1 MGWRGEKRACS
12 CTPPFSH
19 AHTLSPPPTPSSTA
33 LHIAACENAL
43 PAVKLL
49 VEGGAN
55 ISAVDRFGSTVLDE
69 AVRVGA
75 TAVAAHLTGLGAGTA
90 KAEERTAR
98 FLNAAAAGDTDLLR
112 FMLANG
118 QPPASADYDA
128 RSGLMLAI
136 GGGHFAAA
144 TTLLG
149 AGAPADAVDAFG
161 GSALTE
167 AIKLRRKDMVD
178 LLASAGARLDWAPDR
193 AAGTLCQAATEGD
206 TDLIVLYAA
215 AGLDLN
221 AADYDARRAV
231 HIAAAD
237 GRVDA
242 LKALLALG
250 ADINAADRWHA
261 TPLLEAVKAV
271 RAGKAAP
278 AFVDLVRE
286 AGGVLA
292 VDPAELAGILCSAVQ
307 ARDDTL
313 LGLYLRAG
321 ADPSPADYDRRTP
334 LHIAAAEGALP
345 AVEALVAA
353 GADVGAKDRWGFTPL
368 DEARREKRGPVVDFL
383 TRHQQQQQA
392 GGSGRW

>member
-1 MGWRGEKRACS
+1 
-12 CTPPFSH
+12 
-19 AHTLSPPPTPSSTA
+19 
-33 LHIAACENAL
+33 
-43 PAVKLL
+43 

-392 GGSGRW
+392 GGSGRR